1 MVGVSVVQVANAVR
15 HVSLPSLV
23 FDAAASVGSEDSVKG
38 LESPIGAHHVIGGF
52 VGGGQLAWRASGP
65 TVEIL
70 DPDRGTRK
78 AAWTFGVVLHN
89 SGAQVTSVCGV
100 GKGLVTHVVV
110 GVDLGV
116 DRRPRGLVALLSLR
130 SSRVTRA
137 FHFEHK
143 VTKLCMVSG
152 GEVSVDSSVL
162 APELRHWHGLLVV
175 GTAHGTL
182 HLLDLALDLGCHKV
196 LSDEVSP
203 GNLLLMTT
211 PDPAAEHT
219 RVTALLQ
226 QCHPTMCLSDS
237 MSYGGRFQ
245 LIGPDDNVLFEVAS
259 HQVLVTALAFFPQL
273 ASLVVGYN
281 FGAFQII
288 NLSTLTIDCAS
299 PYEENMPPVLAFAC
313 QEPENDPKNF
323 VYLWLC
329 RSWTSEEVQESSKTA
344 RGGQQAL
351 CTMYAMSYDSKV
363 WIEGYGL
370 WYQGLASISPRYE
383 FDVLGGLGLK
393 GQPLGPSRVF
403 SALAVQLT
411 TPPAAAAAAA
421 VTGAPPP
428 VAALTAPDEDS
439 GTVLEQS
446 LCLFGWVGGILEK
459 GRVTLNH
466 YLAVFDI
473 NQWYQAHMPSTLKL
487 EESQLCPFMSFHLL
501 DRVPGVNADGSLSE
515 VVLGAVPKPA
525 SWAQHTSH
533 TCNDSDWFPAALSY
547 DAHVL
552 TSDSLL
558 EYRCQSAQQAA
569 LALLTSSGPASIV
582 SPEEAH
588 AVCVFAGLIP
598 ADSHHNNVSSSVS
611 SMMLEREALLNVAL
625 DQQLVSL
632 LVQCVTEFSEG
643 RFTNLGCSLPSLL
656 DWAWVKVAEIK
667 ASSDSLCLPMFDPD
681 CGVVSSDNIAM
692 LHQNLTS
699 LTTLTTIVTTIRDH
713 AHSNLITL
721 QGAGELE
728 GRVRVVRL
736 VVLHLGAVLW
746 FYHCG
751 LLTPSPV
758 EDPGDECSVSFPAEL
773 LTRIYKNR
781 RMEIHNLSSSLNG
794 SEILMIDGLLEEA
807 NEWSRGSIAK
817 AWEEEEARS
826 GCSGKGMYPPPSLH
840 SLLNMFLLPDVPT
853 TTKHRIVQYLF
864 LDLASL
870 LSDGYTRIVEELVK
884 YPSSFSLSPSLIK
897 LTQAFWLL
905 DHKDFQEGLNVL
917 LDPLVNPC
925 DVTPWQHRR
934 IMKAFLYQGEHG
946 RALTYAKMRQPPKID
961 IDDIRLHLT
970 LLLANGL
977 VREAFHY
984 QRSHRTTANTQDLLQ
999 HFYTGCEQQGRL
1011 ESVIHLPLS
1020 PLEEAALVNYL
1031 RASASTSAH
1040 DYLLVYYLQR
1050 ARYDDAALLQ
1060 DSLRGGLGTARRRHG
1075 ARSALV
1081 HGYLTH
1087 LPDVARRLSSGAVKR
1102 VGPAPTIYKK
1112 PPPLSA
1118 HIRQSTYNIKSRATS
1133 LERQLSTPPLSTDP
1147 FTPFKTV
1154 AQRRQAYK
1162 LSDLDN
1168 YEVLVT
1174 PRKKESSRDASHV
1187 VFPTLEY
1194 SLHRPQEGEAGTA
1207 SGVFSPAPPGKRN
1220 RLTESSLLGDSILKT
1235 MESVFRR
1242 SSMHTTTDA
1251 RMSLSQSISAD
1262 MLSLLKTPEVKRRR
1276 RPESRPEADGILTD
1290 TPQSILKVRQMV
1302 QRPLSPSA
1310 ASDASVP
1317 VFPRLS
1323 ARKAKISAAATAAI
1337 AEESAAMKRTS
1348 VADTSLTPK
1357 QLRFHLPKV
1366 QAKEEVKTKLS
1377 AVSDQLIDEDE
1388 EEVEEEEEE
1397 EEMEEEEGEVEEVE
1411 VEEEEEE
1418 EEKEIHST
1426 PDVERTPTLSFDTQ
1440 RRNADLGIP
1449 TPRQPLHGLPA
1460 GSASTCLS
1468 QKSQESKKMVFASL
1482 EEEEEQEESSEL
1494 PSKET
1499 SLNDMFY
1506 SFEEEEDTS
1515 SARKEEEV
1523 KAALEKGTIDKTEE
1537 EEEEEEEEES
1547 EATDKEEVY
1556 IEDVSE
1562 EKIHEESAS
1571 EEEEEADNTP
1581 ETVSQIDIEESEYQR
1596 SGEEQIHEEVREE
1609 DEKETD
1615 HIPETI
1621 SQTDKEEAEYQRS
1634 GEEQIHEEEVREEE
1648 EKETDHIPETIS
1660 QTDKE
1665 EAEYQNITFTYI
1677 TEKMEQGEEEEEEES
1692 LKTSVADDKEIED
1705 VMIKPQVHQVNQ
1717 ELISSVS
1724 SEIVV
1729 PEKDKEPPTNLTGKG
1744 DEYSSG
1750 KREGTMREDEGFSE
1764 EIEPPTET
1772 EEGQEVEVEVEV
1784 EISSPA
1790 RSVLPNMERKEHE
1803 LEESEE
1809 RVEEKVEE
1817 AEEKVTEEEKGA
1829 AASLLNIIESAPEM
1843 QDESPF
1849 NLEECVSVREKEEEE
1864 IDHCITTQE
1873 EEMIADAISEET
1885 EELYL
1890 HLSSDDDLSPGLSVG
1905 KEAKEWEGENELMVQ
1920 DVNMGDGKI
1929 PLVRVVDDTSS
1940 SEKSSERIV
1949 VCESNTQQASEETE
1963 LVSSMRKKA
1972 DTVDSKLRDED
1983 EEMAEAEAVGPVMVE
1998 NTELHI
2004 LASTSVEHEV
2014 VRTEKKQLDETCMVE
2029 GSHTKVLSTEH
2040 KENDESKEKMETE
2053 GAPTSSTEQTIFSSD
2068 QGLVKVL
2075 DVPTGGMGLLIS
2087 ESEVDGVSPV
2097 TVERKEKDGQEEIS
2111 QSTEET
2117 EIPVTIE
2124 SNEDE
2129 GGVEMVDVK
2138 TKQAPTNKA
2147 ESAVTLTESDQ
2158 EPPTP
2163 TPEKLVA
2170 DSLPSS
2176 SAPSPGSVSQES
2188 QDTMAHDSAKHR
2200 EKSPS
2205 AGISSD
2211 HSEEASQALSPRRST
2226 RHTPTREQVT
2236 TPPRRSRRQSEAS
2249 NSSAP
2254 PTPKRSTRATTPS
2267 REEVQE
2273 AAPPTPKRS
2282 TRATTPSREEVQE
2295 AAPPTPKRSTRATT
2309 PSREEVQEAAPPTPK
2324 RSTRATTPSREE
2336 VQEAAPPTPKR
2347 STRAT
2352 TPSREEVQEAAPPTP
2367 KRSTR
2372 ATTPSREEVQ
2382 EAAPPTPKR
2391 STRATTPSRE
2401 EVQEAAPPTPKRST
2415 RATTP
2420 SREEEVQEAA
2430 PSTPKRSTRA
2440 TTPSREEVQEA
2451 PLERVTRSGRKI
2463 LQVPTPLVRSK
2474 GSAGSPLVTPG
2485 RRTRRSSGSQDV
2497 DMKTVS
2503 QKLHLTPESKVEE
2516 KDASPSH
2523 QQEEPSIASTLS
2535 IPPTPPLAT
2544 PTRRSTRKSQVEAL
2558 ETISED
2564 SEVVRLR
2571 SEGRARTPSRD
2582 TTTTDS
2588 TTTTTTP
2595 SKATPRRS
2603 RRLSATETL
2612 ETIAEDAVLA
2622 TTEVILTPA
2631 TPRRSSR
2638 KSMSSQASAVPLTT
2652 PQKRRASL
2660 DGASEESSEV
2670 KTPRRT
2676 RHSSGDTSKRT
2687 PQRRTP
2693 SRRKKAQ
2700 PDAPTEGGV
2709 QEADEESSS
2718 SAIPEEGG
2726 SIASRTRRRSISESS
2741 REGERGRLG
2750 SLTSVPESF
2759 SASPAR
2765 STPLTSIKDSESSE
2779 EEDRKIKKK
2788 EGKEKH
2794 QGTEEEEQE
2803 ESVKGKQGV
2812 KRRKSRLT
2820 IHTSIHQPLH
2830 LYQPKPRR
2838 ESMRTIKLY
2847 RDSEEN
2853 DKYVLD
2859 SDSEKKR
2866 TRRASRTKSLAASQ
2880 YSPSSSP
2887 VLLLGGGSEEKSAV
2901 ELAAG
2906 LDMEDDDVF
2915 AQPETEEEPQEQESP
2930 EMDLSLLKV
2939 GGWNKNRK
2947 RPKSLISVM
2956 EQGRKRGTQRQ
2967 RTLKLP
2973 HSQHTM
2979 TDEEERSSQSQDSN
2993 KKTTRRTSKTTRRSQ
3008 AVSEP
3013 SSSSPMLLLERG
3025 GKEVIMEVE
3034 SDSEGTEVQEAGP
3047 HDKESEEKATPT
3059 SEESPQR
3066 KQSPQGRGGK
3076 KRGRGRGRGSTLH
3089 SGKEDESNTTTTTTN
3104 TTTTITTVTTTTR
3117 RSTRLKQR
3125 LSRVITTKATELD
3138 LGLREEEELNIGEE
3152 RVKSQLLD
3160 KEEDRTVM
3168 EEGTDRHEGG
3178 SHREP
3183 LENGSRKDSDC
3194 KGSTEEAGATTPMPQ
3209 FKFAKP
3215 KPVSSKRQM
3224 RALEDL
3230 TNEAISFL
3238 FSPPLAAGKSAK
3250 EQAMT
3255 EKGSSSSESEVETK
3269 SRRTSQKKR

>member
-2295 AAPPTPKRSTRATT
+2295 AAP
-2309 PSREEVQEAAPPTPK
+2309 
-2324 RSTRATTPSREE
+2324 
-2336 VQEAAPPTPKR
+2336 
-2347 STRAT
+2347 
-2352 TPSREEVQEAAPPTP
+2352 
-2367 KRSTR
+2367 
-2372 ATTPSREEVQ
+2372 
-2382 EAAPPTPKR
+2382 
-2391 STRATTPSRE
+2391 
-2401 EVQEAAPPTPKRST
+2401 
-2415 RATTP
+2415 
-2420 SREEEVQEAA
+2420 
-2430 PSTPKRSTRA
+2430 STPKRSTRA

>member
-2273 AAPPTPKRS
+2273 AAPPTPERS

-2295 AAPPTPKRSTRATT
+2295 AAPP
-2309 PSREEVQEAAPPTPK
+2309 
-2324 RSTRATTPSREE
+2324 
-2336 VQEAAPPTPKR
+2336 
-2347 STRAT
+2347 
-2352 TPSREEVQEAAPPTP
+2352 
-2367 KRSTR
+2367 
-2372 ATTPSREEVQ
+2372 
-2382 EAAPPTPKR
+2382 
-2391 STRATTPSRE
+2391 
-2401 EVQEAAPPTPKRST
+2401 
-2415 RATTP
+2415 
-2420 SREEEVQEAA
+2420 
-2430 PSTPKRSTRA
+2430 TPKRSTRA